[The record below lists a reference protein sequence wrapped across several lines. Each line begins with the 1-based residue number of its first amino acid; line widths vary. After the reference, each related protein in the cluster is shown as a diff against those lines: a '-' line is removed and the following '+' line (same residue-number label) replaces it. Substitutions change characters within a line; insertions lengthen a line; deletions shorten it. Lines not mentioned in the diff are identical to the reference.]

1 MTPVCAL
8 CGGELLTSG
17 ERIYRK
23 VEGWERPGK
32 GSTGRSG
39 SSLVLREPLDE
50 YAHSTCIEKKRLG
63 VQPTQPSLLDDA

>member
-1 MTPVCAL
+1 MTPSCAL

-23 VEGWERPGK
+23 VQGWERPGK
-32 GSTGRSG
+32 GVAGKSG
-39 SSLVLREPLDE
+39 SSLVLREALDE
-50 YAHSTCIEKKRLG
+50 YAHSSCIEKLKLG